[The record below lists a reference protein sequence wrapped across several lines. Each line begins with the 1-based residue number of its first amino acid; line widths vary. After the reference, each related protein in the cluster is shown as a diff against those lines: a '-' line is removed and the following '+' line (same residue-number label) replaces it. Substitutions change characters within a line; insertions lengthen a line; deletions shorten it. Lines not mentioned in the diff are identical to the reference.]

1 VNGGRIDDAAQLAE
15 ALRARDGRPVRVLGA
30 ASHGRLLPP
39 PPDGALLLSLRGL
52 DRIRRLEPDDLTCS
66 VEPGLPCAELRAALA
81 EAGLE
86 LPLADGGTGGGTVG
100 GHFALD
106 PVTAANTGAPT
117 ARTTLLG
124 VEAVLADG
132 TAFKAGSRVVKS
144 VAGFD
149 VHKLFVGSR
158 GLLFAATLLHLKLR
172 PRAPAAADFCT
183 EPADVDEAARRFVA
197 LRRASPAPVQLTLC
211 RDGDGCRVRGRFAG
225 RARWLDEALRA
236 HGLRAGDPACDD
248 GALAPGAGDGGER
261 VEGLVLPSR
270 AASLLRLLP
279 ATARARVHGSGR
291 FAVDFAPDHPVAGPP
306 ADALLAALPGLA
318 AEGALVAGAE
328 DRRGRATPR
337 DAAAVRLEQGL
348 KRALDPQGAFV

>member
-1 VNGGRIDDAAQLAE
+1 VNAARIDGALQLTE
-15 ALRARDGRPVRVLGA
+15 ALRARQGRPVRVLGA
-30 ASHGRLLPP
+30 ASRGRLLQP
-39 PPDGALLLSLRGL
+39 PPDGTLLLSLRGL
-52 DRIRRLEPDDLTCS
+52 DRIHRLEPDDLTCS

-81 EAGLE
+81 AQGLE
-86 LPLADGGTGGGTVG
+86 LPLPGGGPIGGGPIGGGTVG

-106 PVTAANTGAPT
+106 PVTDANTGAPT

-172 PRAPAAADFCT
+172 PRPPAAADFCT
-183 EPADVDEAARRFVA
+183 EPADVDEAARRFIA

-211 RDGDGCRVRGRFAG
+211 RDPDGCRVRGRFAG

-236 HGLRAGDPACDD
+236 HGLRAGDAAHDD
-248 GALAPGAGDGGER
+248 GGAPGGGER
-261 VEGLVLPSR
+261 VEGLVLPGR
-270 AASLLRLLP
+270 AVALLRLLP

-291 FAVDFAPDHPVAGPP
+291 FAVD
-306 ADALLAALPGLA
+306 ALLAALPGLA

-328 DRRGRATPR
+328 ERRGRATPR
-337 DAAAVRLEQGL
+337 DAGAVRLEQGL
-348 KRALDPQGAFV
+348 KRALDPEGAFV

>member
-1 VNGGRIDDAAQLAE
+1 VNTARIDGALQLTE
-15 ALRARDGRPVRVLGA
+15 ALRARQGRPVRVLGA
-30 ASHGRLLPP
+30 ASRGRLLPP
-39 PPDGALLLSLRGL
+39 PPDGTLLLSLRGL

-81 EAGLE
+81 AQGLE
-86 LPLADGGTGGGTVG
+86 LLLSGGGTIG

-158 GLLFAATLLHLKLR
+158 GLLFAATLMHLKLR

-211 RDGDGCRVRGRFAG
+211 RDPDGCRVRGRFAG

-236 HGLRAGDPACDD
+236 HGLRAGDPAHGDAAHDD
-248 GALAPGAGDGGER
+248 SGPPGAGDGER
-261 VEGLVLPSR
+261 VEGLVLPGR
-270 AASLLRLLP
+270 AMALLRLLP

-291 FAVDFAPDHPVAGPP
+291 FAVDFAAAGAP

-318 AEGALVAGAE
+318 AEGALVAGAP

-348 KRALDPQGAFV
+348 KRALDPEGAFV